1 MAPYN
6 PFQSVSEAILHAQ
19 AAVKGGFVLESGNE
33 GTALTNDES
42 FYLRAFNCQW
52 LAKS

>member
-19 AAVKGGFVLESGNE
+19 AAVKGSFVLESGDE
-33 GTALTNDES
+33 GGALTDNES
-42 FYLRAFNCQW
+42 SYL
-52 LAKS
+52 